1 MIVFSSYKKNVARVW
16 FQVVN
21 GVCFTE
27 KKRSNLPKELQSEGF
42 QFNVKPSDFR
52 YNDYKYLVILCAAVT
67 QPVSKSLLKYSTVY
81 PIRGDCPVLELRLHD
96 IVTEVDRRSTIFG
109 FVGG

>member
-1 MIVFSSYKKNVARVW
+1 METTIGRF
-16 FQVVN
+16 
-21 GVCFTE
+21 
-27 KKRSNLPKELQSEGF
+27 KR
-42 QFNVKPSDFR
+42 NVKPTDFR
-52 YNDYKYLVILCAAVT
+52 YNDHKYLVILCAAVT

-81 PIRGDCPVLELRLHD
+81 PIRGDCPVLELRLQD

>member
-1 MIVFSSYKKNVARVW
+1 MSGFRLLTVYVSLKRKDRICRRNYNRKVF
-16 FQVVN
+16 
-21 GVCFTE
+21 
-27 KKRSNLPKELQSEGF
+27 NLL
-42 QFNVKPSDFR
+42 NVKPSDFR

-81 PIRGDCPVLELRLHD
+81 PIRGDCPVLELRLQD